1 MNKQTT
7 LDQLQGMKLSGM
19 MRAYRG
25 PYYHFSSHERP
36 TLDVAIA
43 RLAEAELLHR
53 KNRKTELYL
62 KLSKLRYNA
71 VLEQVHCS
79 PSRNLTKET
88 LLYLAECSFIDRSE
102 NILITGPTGCG
113 KSFLACAIGRQACS
127 LGYKSIYLGMNRFL
141 EKVTQSKLDGTYIKF
156 LSQIEKTQLLIIDD
170 WGLYPLDINSRLAL
184 LQVLEDRY
192 AKRSTIITS
201 QLPVAAWYE
210 YINEPTLADAIMD
223 RLSGN
228 AQRIELKGESL
239 RKKNNFEKND

>member
-7 LDQLQGMKLSGM
+7 LDQLQDMKLGGM
-19 MRAYRG
+19 MRAYQAILSL
-25 PYYHFSSHERP
+25 PLHEQP

-43 RLAEAELLHR
+43 RLAEAELLNR
-53 KNRKTELYL
+53 KSRKTELYL

-79 PSRNLTKET
+79 PSRNLSKEA
-88 LLYLAECSFIDRSE
+88 LLSLAECSFIDHSE
-102 NILITGPTGCG
+102 NLLITGPTGCG

>member
-19 MRAYRG
+19 MRAYQTILSL
-25 PYYHFSSHERP
+25 PPHERP

>member
-7 LDQLQGMKLSGM
+7 LDQLQDMKLGGM
-19 MRAYRG
+19 MRAYQAILSL
-25 PYYHFSSHERP
+25 PLHEQP

-43 RLAEAELLHR
+43 RLAEAELLNR
-53 KNRKTELYL
+53 KSRKTELYL

-79 PSRNLTKET
+79 PSRNLSKEA
-88 LLYLAECSFIDRSE
+88 LLSLAECSFIDRSE
-102 NILITGPTGCG
+102 NLLITGPTGCG

-201 QLPVAAWYE
+201 QLPVAAWHE

>member
-7 LDQLQGMKLSGM
+7 LDQLQDMKLGGM
-19 MRAYRG
+19 MRAYQAILSL
-25 PYYHFSSHERP
+25 PVHEQP
-36 TLDVAIA
+36 TMDVAIA
-43 RLAEAELLHR
+43 RLAEAELLNR
-53 KNRKTELYL
+53 KSRKTELYL

-79 PSRNLTKET
+79 PSRNLSKET
-88 LLYLAECSFIDRSE
+88 LLSLAECSFIDRSE
-102 NILITGPTGCG
+102 NIMITGPTGCG

>member
-7 LDQLQGMKLSGM
+7 LDQLQDMKLNGM
-19 MRAYRG
+19 MRAYQAILSL
-25 PYYHFSSHERP
+25 PVHEQP

-43 RLAEAELLHR
+43 RLAEAELLNR

-79 PSRNLTKET
+79 PSRNLSKET
-88 LLYLAECSFIDRSE
+88 LLSLAECSFIDRSE

-127 LGYKSIYLGMNRFL
+127 LGYKSIYLGMSRFL

-156 LSQIEKTQLLIIDD
+156 LYQIEKTQLLIIDD

-239 RKKNNFEKND
+239 RKKNNFEKNN

>member
-7 LDQLQGMKLSGM
+7 LDQLQNMKLNGM
-19 MRAYRG
+19 MRAYQAILSL
-25 PYYHFSSHERP
+25 PMHEQP

-53 KNRKTELYL
+53 KSRKTELYL
-62 KLSKLRYNA
+62 KLSKLRYKA
-71 VLEQVHCS
+71 VLEQVHCA
-79 PSRNLTKET
+79 PPRNLSKET
-88 LLYLAECSFIDRSE
+88 LLSLAECSFIDRSE

-210 YINEPTLADAIMD
+210 YINEPTLADYPHFYIM
-223 RLSGN
+223 
-228 AQRIELKGESL
+228 
-239 RKKNNFEKND
+239 

>member
-1 MNKQTT
+1 
-7 LDQLQGMKLSGM
+7 MKLSGM
-19 MRAYRG
+19 MRAYQAILSL
-25 PYYHFSSHERP
+25 PMHEQP

-53 KNRKTELYL
+53 KSRKTELYL

-79 PSRNLTKET
+79 PSRNLSKET
-88 LLYLAECSFIDRSE
+88 LISLAECSFIDRSE

-113 KSFLACAIGRQACS
+113 KSFLSCAIGRQACS
-127 LGYKSIYLGMNRFL
+127 LGYKSTYLGMNRFL

-223 RLSGN
+223 RLSGI

>member
-1 MNKQTT
+1 
-7 LDQLQGMKLSGM
+7 MKLNGM
-19 MRAYRG
+19 MRAYQAILSL
-25 PYYHFSSHERP
+25 PVHEQP

-43 RLAEAELLHR
+43 RLAEAELLNR
-53 KNRKTELYL
+53 KSRKTELYL

-88 LLYLAECSFIDRSE
+88 LLSLSECSFIDRSE

-127 LGYKSIYLGMNRFL
+127 LGNKSIYLGMNRFL

-228 AQRIELKGESL
+228 ANRIELKGESL
-239 RKKNNFEKND
+239 RKKNNTEKNV

>member
-1 MNKQTT
+1 M
-7 LDQLQGMKLSGM
+7 
-19 MRAYRG
+19 
-25 PYYHFSSHERP
+25 HEQP

-53 KNRKTELYL
+53 KSRKTELYL

-79 PSRNLTKET
+79 PSRNLSKET
-88 LLYLAECSFIDRSE
+88 LLSLAECNFIDRSE

-127 LGYKSIYLGMNRFL
+127 LGYKSIYIGMNRFL

-156 LSQIEKTQLLIIDD
+156 LYQIEKTQLLIIDD

-192 AKRSTIITS
+192 ARRSTIITS

-239 RKKNNFEKND
+239 RKKNNIEKNN

>member
-7 LDQLQGMKLSGM
+7 LDQLQDMKLNGM
-19 MRAYRG
+19 MRAYQAILSL
-25 PYYHFSSHERP
+25 PVHEQP

-43 RLAEAELLHR
+43 RLAEAELLNR
-53 KNRKTELYL
+53 KSRKTELYL

-79 PSRNLTKET
+79 PSRNLSKET
-88 LLYLAECSFIDRSE
+88 LLSLAECSFIDRSE

-228 AQRIELKGESL
+228 AQRLELKGESL
-239 RKKNNFEKND
+239 RKKNNFDKNN

>member
-7 LDQLQGMKLSGM
+7 LDQLQDMKLGGM
-19 MRAYRG
+19 MRAYQAILSL
-25 PYYHFSSHERP
+25 PMHEQP

-53 KNRKTELYL
+53 KSRKTELYL

-88 LLYLAECSFIDRSE
+88 LLSLAECSFIDRSE

-228 AQRIELKGESL
+228 AQRLELKGESL

>member
-7 LDQLQGMKLSGM
+7 LDQLQDMKLSGM
-19 MRAYRG
+19 MRAYQAILSL
-25 PYYHFSSHERP
+25 PMHEQP

-53 KNRKTELYL
+53 KSRKTELYL

-79 PSRNLTKET
+79 PSRNLSKET
-88 LLYLAECSFIDRSE
+88 LLSLAECSFIDSSE

-170 WGLYPLDINSRLAL
+170 WGLYPLDINARLAL

>member
-1 MNKQTT
+1 
-7 LDQLQGMKLSGM
+7 MKLSGM
-19 MRAYRG
+19 MRAYQAILSL
-25 PYYHFSSHERP
+25 PMHEQP

-53 KNRKTELYL
+53 KSRKTELYL

-88 LLYLAECSFIDRSE
+88 LLSLAECSFIDRSE

-127 LGYKSIYLGMNRFL
+127 LGYKSTYIGMNRFL

-170 WGLYPLDINSRLAL
+170 WGLYPLEINSRLAL

>member
-7 LDQLQGMKLSGM
+7 LDQLQDMKLNGM
-19 MRAYRG
+19 MRAYQAILSL
-25 PYYHFSSHERP
+25 PMHEQP

-53 KNRKTELYL
+53 KSRKTELYL

-79 PSRNLTKET
+79 LSRNLSKET
-88 LLYLAECSFIDRSE
+88 LLSLAECSFIDRSE

-210 YINEPTLADAIMD
+210 YINESTLADAIMD

-228 AQRIELKGESL
+228 AQRLELKGESL
-239 RKKNNFEKND
+239 RKKNNFDKNN

>member
-7 LDQLQGMKLSGM
+7 LDQLQDMKLNGM
-19 MRAYRG
+19 MRAYQAILSL
-25 PYYHFSSHERP
+25 PMHEQP

-53 KNRKTELYL
+53 KSRKTELYL

-79 PSRNLTKET
+79 PSRNLSKET
-88 LLYLAECSFIDRSE
+88 LLSLAECSFIDRSE

-156 LSQIEKTQLLIIDD
+156 LYQIEKTQLLIIDD

-239 RKKNNFEKND
+239 RKKNNFEKNN

>member
-7 LDQLQGMKLSGM
+7 LDQLQDMKLNGM
-19 MRAYRG
+19 MRAYQAILSL
-25 PYYHFSSHERP
+25 PMHEQP

-43 RLAEAELLHR
+43 RLAEAELLYR
-53 KNRKTELYL
+53 KSRKTELYL

-79 PSRNLTKET
+79 LSRNLSKET
-88 LLYLAECSFIDRSE
+88 LLSLAECSFIDRSE

-127 LGYKSIYLGMNRFL
+127 LGYRSIYLGMNRFL

-223 RLSGN
+223 RLLGN

-239 RKKNNFEKND
+239 RKKNNFEKNN

>member
-7 LDQLQGMKLSGM
+7 LDQLQDMKLGGM
-19 MRAYRG
+19 MRAYQAILSL
-25 PYYHFSSHERP
+25 PVHEQP

-43 RLAEAELLHR
+43 RLAEAELLNR
-53 KNRKTELYL
+53 KSRKTELYL

-79 PSRNLTKET
+79 PSRNLSKET
-88 LLYLAECSFIDRSE
+88 LLSLAECSFIDRSE

-127 LGYKSIYLGMNRFL
+127 LGYKSVYLGMNRFL
-141 EKVTQSKLDGTYIKF
+141 EKITQSKLDGTYIKF

-170 WGLYPLDINSRLAL
+170 WGLYPLDINARLAL

>member
-7 LDQLQGMKLSGM
+7 LDQLQDMKLGGM
-19 MRAYRG
+19 MRAYQAILSL
-25 PYYHFSSHERP
+25 PLHEQP

-43 RLAEAELLHR
+43 RLAEAELLNR
-53 KNRKTELYL
+53 KSRKTELYL

-79 PSRNLTKET
+79 PSRNLSKEA
-88 LLYLAECSFIDRSE
+88 LLSLAECSFIDRSE
-102 NILITGPTGCG
+102 NLLITGPTGCG

>member
-7 LDQLQGMKLSGM
+7 LDQLQDMKLNGM
-19 MRAYRG
+19 MRAYQAILSL
-25 PYYHFSSHERP
+25 PMHEQP

-53 KNRKTELYL
+53 KSRKTELYL

-79 PSRNLTKET
+79 PSRNLSKET
-88 LLYLAECSFIDRSE
+88 LLSLAECNFIDCSE

-156 LSQIEKTQLLIIDD
+156 LYQIEKTQLLIIDD

-201 QLPVAAWYE
+201 QLPVAAWYD

>member
-7 LDQLQGMKLSGM
+7 LDQLQDMKLGGM
-19 MRAYRG
+19 MRAYQAILSL
-25 PYYHFSSHERP
+25 PMHEQP

-53 KNRKTELYL
+53 KSRKTELYL

-88 LLYLAECSFIDRSE
+88 LLSLAECSFIDRSE

-113 KSFLACAIGRQACS
+113 KSFLSCAIGRQACS

-228 AQRIELKGESL
+228 AQRLELKGESL

>member
-7 LDQLQGMKLSGM
+7 LDQLQDMKLSGM
-19 MRAYRG
+19 MRAYQAILSL
-25 PYYHFSSHERP
+25 PMHEQP

-53 KNRKTELYL
+53 KSRKTELYL

-88 LLYLAECSFIDRSE
+88 LLSLAECSFIDRSE

-113 KSFLACAIGRQACS
+113 KSFLSCAIGRQACS
-127 LGYKSIYLGMNRFL
+127 LGYKSTYLGMNRFL

-228 AQRIELKGESL
+228 AQRLELKGESL

>member
-7 LDQLQGMKLSGM
+7 LDQLQDMKLGGM
-19 MRAYRG
+19 MRAYQAILSL
-25 PYYHFSSHERP
+25 PLHEQP

-53 KNRKTELYL
+53 KSRKTELYL

-79 PSRNLTKET
+79 PSRNLSKEA
-88 LLYLAECSFIDRSE
+88 LLSLAECSFIDRSE
-102 NILITGPTGCG
+102 NLLITGPTGCG

-239 RKKNNFEKND
+239 RTILR

>member
-7 LDQLQGMKLSGM
+7 LDQLQDMKLSGM
-19 MRAYRG
+19 MRAYQAILSL
-25 PYYHFSSHERP
+25 PMHEQP

-53 KNRKTELYL
+53 KSRKTELYL

-79 PSRNLTKET
+79 PSRNLSKET
-88 LLYLAECSFIDRSE
+88 LISLAECSFIDRSE

-113 KSFLACAIGRQACS
+113 KSFLSCAIGRQACS
-127 LGYKSIYLGMNRFL
+127 LGYKSTYLGMNRFL

-223 RLSGN
+223 RLSGI

>member
-7 LDQLQGMKLSGM
+7 LDQLHDMKLSGM
-19 MRAYRG
+19 MRAYQAILSL
-25 PYYHFSSHERP
+25 PLHEQP

-53 KNRKTELYL
+53 KSRKTELYL

-141 EKVTQSKLDGTYIKF
+141 EKVTQSKLDGT
-156 LSQIEKTQLLIIDD
+156 
-170 WGLYPLDINSRLAL
+170 
-184 LQVLEDRY
+184 
-192 AKRSTIITS
+192 
-201 QLPVAAWYE
+201 
-210 YINEPTLADAIMD
+210 
-223 RLSGN
+223 
-228 AQRIELKGESL
+228 
-239 RKKNNFEKND
+239 

>member
-19 MRAYRG
+19 MRAYQAILSL
-25 PYYHFSSHERP
+25 PPHERP

-53 KNRKTELYL
+53 KSRKTELYL

-71 VLEQVHCS
+71 VLEQAHCS

>member
-7 LDQLQGMKLSGM
+7 LDQLQDMKLGGM
-19 MRAYRG
+19 MRAYQAILSL
-25 PYYHFSSHERP
+25 PMHEQP

-53 KNRKTELYL
+53 KSRKTELYL

-88 LLYLAECSFIDRSE
+88 LLSLAECSFIDRSE

-113 KSFLACAIGRQACS
+113 KSFLSCAIGRQACS

-156 LSQIEKTQLLIIDD
+156 LAQIEKTQLLIIDD

-228 AQRIELKGESL
+228 AQRLELKGESL

>member
-7 LDQLQGMKLSGM
+7 LDQLQDMKLNGM
-19 MRAYRG
+19 MRAYQAILSL
-25 PYYHFSSHERP
+25 PMHEQP

-53 KNRKTELYL
+53 KSRKTELYL

-79 PSRNLTKET
+79 PSRNLSKET
-88 LLYLAECSFIDRSE
+88 ILSLAECSFIDRSE

-156 LSQIEKTQLLIIDD
+156 LYQIEKTQLLIIDD

-239 RKKNNFEKND
+239 RKKNNFEKNN

>member
-7 LDQLQGMKLSGM
+7 LDQLQDMKLSGM
-19 MRAYRG
+19 MRAYQAILSL
-25 PYYHFSSHERP
+25 PMHEQP

-53 KNRKTELYL
+53 KSRKTELYL

-88 LLYLAECSFIDRSE
+88 LLSLAECSFIDRSE

-127 LGYKSIYLGMNRFL
+127 LGYKSVYLGMNRFL

-170 WGLYPLDINSRLAL
+170 WGLYPLDINARLAL

>member
-7 LDQLQGMKLSGM
+7 LDQLQDMKLNGM
-19 MRAYRG
+19 MRAYQAILSL
-25 PYYHFSSHERP
+25 PMHEQP

-53 KNRKTELYL
+53 KSRKTELYL

-79 PSRNLTKET
+79 PSRNLSKET
-88 LLYLAECSFIDRSE
+88 LLSLAECSFIDRSE

-113 KSFLACAIGRQACS
+113 KSFLSCAIGRQACS

-156 LSQIEKTQLLIIDD
+156 LYQIEKTQLLIIDD

-239 RKKNNFEKND
+239 RKKNNFEKNN

>member
-7 LDQLQGMKLSGM
+7 LDQLQDMKLGGM
-19 MRAYRG
+19 MRAYQAILAL
-25 PYYHFSSHERP
+25 PMHEQP

-53 KNRKTELYL
+53 KSRKTELYL

-79 PSRNLTKET
+79 PSRNLPKET
-88 LLYLAECSFIDRSE
+88 LLSLAECSFIDRSE

-192 AKRSTIITS
+192 AKRSKIITS

-239 RKKNNFEKND
+239 RKNNFEKNN

>member
-7 LDQLQGMKLSGM
+7 LDQLQDMKLSGM
-19 MRAYRG
+19 MRAYQAILSL
-25 PYYHFSSHERP
+25 PMHEQP

-53 KNRKTELYL
+53 KSRKTELYL

-79 PSRNLTKET
+79 LSRNLSKET
-88 LLYLAECSFIDRSE
+88 LISLAECSFIDRSE

-113 KSFLACAIGRQACS
+113 KSFLSCAVGRQACS

-170 WGLYPLDINSRLAL
+170 WGLYPLDINARLAL